1 MNPTLFNWLGEAPR
15 SATSLALMALL
26 MAGAVSPSQAQ
37 YKVIG
42 SDGRITYTD
51 QPPLAAGDK
60 MSQVKTQRIGPS
72 ADVSLPAELRQIAQR
87 YPVTL
92 YVSANCAPC
101 DQGRQLL
108 RSRGIPHLEKT
119 VVTGDDGEALQRLT
133 NGRDLPALSI
143 GAQVVRG
150 LSSDTWT
157 SYLDA
162 AGYPKESKLPPS
174 YQFPPASPLTQRTE
188 APRETVSARPPAVLD
203 GAREVRPPRKAV
215 TPDNSGIKF

>member
-1 MNPTLFNWLGEAPR
+1 MNSTPLTWLRCGSQRTAW
-15 SATSLALMALL
+15 MALAAL
-26 MAGAVSPSQAQ
+26 LAAGVAAPSHAQ

-42 SDGRITYTD
+42 ADGRITYTD
-51 QPPLAAGDK
+51 QPPLAAGDRL
-60 MSQVKTQRIGPS
+60 SQLKTPRIAPS
-72 ADVSLPAELRQIAQR
+72 ADASLPAELRQVARR

-119 VVTGDDGEALQRLT
+119 VATADDGDALQRLT

-143 GAQVVRG
+143 GTQVVRG

-162 AGYPKESKLPPS
+162 AGYPKDSKLPAS
-174 YQFPPASPLTQRTE
+174 YQFPPPAPLTQRTE
-188 APRETVSARPPAVLD
+188 APREGTSARPPAVFD
-203 GAREVRPPRKAV
+203 EARQVRPPRQVA
-215 TPDNSGIKF
+215 PDTSGIKF

>member
-1 MNPTLFNWLGEAPR
+1 MNSTLFNRLGKAPR
-15 SATSLALMALL
+15 STTSLALIALL
-26 MAGAVSPSQAQ
+26 MAGAASPSLAQ

-51 QPPLAAGDK
+51 QPPLAPGDQL
-60 MSQVKTQRIGPS
+60 SQVKTQRIAPS
-72 ADVSLPAELRQIAQR
+72 ADVSLPAELRQVAQR

-92 YVSANCAPC
+92 YVSANCSPC

-162 AGYPKESKLPPS
+162 AGYPKESKLPSS
-174 YQFPPASPLTQRTE
+174 YHFPPASPLTQRTE
-188 APRETVSARPPAVLD
+188 VPREAVSARPPAVLD

-215 TPDNSGIKF
+215 TPDTSGIKF

>member
-1 MNPTLFNWLGEAPR
+1 MNSILFSRLGSDPR
-15 SATSLALMALL
+15 RATSLALIALL
-26 MAGAVSPSQAQ
+26 MAGAASPSLAQ

-42 SDGRITYTD
+42 RDGRITYTD
-51 QPPLAAGDK
+51 QPPLAAGDQL
-60 MSQVKTQRIGPS
+60 SQLKTQRIGTS
-72 ADVSLPAELRQIAQR
+72 ADVSLPAELRQVAQR

-119 VVTGDDGEALQRLT
+119 VITSDDGEALQRLT

-150 LSSDTWT
+150 LSSDTWA

-174 YQFPPASPLTQRTE
+174 YQFPPAAPLTQRTE
-188 APRETVSARPPAVLD
+188 APREAAAARPPAVLD
-203 GAREVRPPRKAV
+203 GAREVRPPRNAV
-215 TPDNSGIKF
+215 TPDTSGIKF

>member
-1 MNPTLFNWLGEAPR
+1 MNSTLFNWLGNEAR
-15 SATSLALMALL
+15 RTTSLALMALL
-26 MAGAVSPSQAQ
+26 MAGAASPSQAQ

-51 QPPLAAGDK
+51 QPPLAAGDQL
-60 MSQVKTQRIGPS
+60 SQLKTQRIGTS
-72 ADVSLPAELRQIAQR
+72 ADVSLPAELRQVAQR

-108 RSRGIPHLEKT
+108 RSRGIPHLEKIVAT
-119 VVTGDDGEALQRLT
+119 ADDGEALQRLT

-162 AGYPKESKLPPS
+162 AGYPKASKLPVR
-174 YQFPPASPLTQRTE
+174 YQFLPAAPLTQRTE
-188 APRETVSARPPAVLD
+188 APREAVSTRPPAVLD
-203 GAREVRPPRKAV
+203 GAREVRSPRKVV
-215 TPDNSGIKF
+215 TPDTSGIKF

>member
-1 MNPTLFNWLGEAPR
+1 MN
-15 SATSLALMALL
+15 STSLKQRRTGPCRTALLTLTALL
-26 MAGAVSPSQAQ
+26 MAGAAAPSQAQ

-51 QPPLAAGDK
+51 QPPLAAGDQL
-60 MSQVKTQRIGPS
+60 SQLKTPRVTAS
-72 ADVSLPAELRQIAQR
+72 ADAALPAELRQVAQR

-108 RSRGIPHLEKT
+108 RSRGIPHIEKS
-119 VVTGDDGEALQRLT
+119 VVTADDGEALQRLT

-162 AGYPKESKLPPS
+162 AGYPKESKLPAS
-174 YQFPPASPLTQRTE
+174 YRFPPAAPLTQRAE
-188 APRETVSARPPAVLD
+188 APREGASARPPAVLD
-203 GAREVRPPRKAV
+203 GAREVRPPRKVVPAD
-215 TPDNSGIKF
+215 TSGIKF

>member
-1 MNPTLFNWLGEAPR
+1 MNSTLFNRLGEAPR
-15 SATSLALMALL
+15 SATSLALIALL
-26 MAGAVSPSQAQ
+26 MAGAASPSQAQ

-60 MSQVKTQRIGPS
+60 LSQLKTQRVAPS
-72 ADVSLPAELRQIAQR
+72 ADVSLPAELRQVAQR

-133 NGRDLPALSI
+133 TGRDLPALSI

-174 YQFPPASPLTQRTE
+174 YQFPPAAPLTQRTE

-215 TPDNSGIKF
+215 TPDTSGIKF